1 MLKKIPFK
9 SILIIG
15 FILIGYIVLLKLTGM
30 TCLIKST
37 FGASCP
43 GCGMTR
49 ACFSALT
56 FNFKQA
62 FYYHPLWIIMIPSI
76 VLLFYLW
83 IKDKKRLFKLTIGI
97 IIILF
102 IIVYII
108 RLIFGDQQVVYIDFT
123 KGYIYD
129 LIQNIKNLFK

>member
-9 SILIIG
+9 NILIIG
-15 FILIGYIVLLKLTGM
+15 FILIGYLVLLKLTGM

-37 FGASCP
+37 FGVSCP

-62 FYYHPLWIIMIPSI
+62 FYYH
-76 VLLFYLW
+76 FYK
-83 IKDKKRLFKLTIGI
+83 I
-97 IIILF
+97 
-102 IIVYII
+102 
-108 RLIFGDQQVVYIDFT
+108 
-123 KGYIYD
+123 
-129 LIQNIKNLFK
+129 